1 MFVYELSGCGCESSC
16 SHLNFRF
23 HAYFEQGV
31 PWHSG
36 NYSVWIY
43 SGIRMWP
50 GKGIQFDHIVVTKQD
65 TLFHRITYDYSYAD
79 WDGLRDY
86 LRDVRWEDI
95 FKPSASAAASE
106 FYEWIQFGIDIHIP
120 HHKYQA
126 SLTNLH
132 GFKLLVLLP

>member
-1 MFVYELSGCGCESSC
+1 
-16 SHLNFRF
+16 
-23 HAYFEQGV
+23 
-31 PWHSG
+31 
-36 NYSVWIY
+36 
-43 SGIRMWP
+43 MWP

-65 TLFHRITYDYSYAD
+65 TLFHHITYDYSHAD

-95 FKPSASAAASE
+95 FKSSASAAASE

-120 HHKYQA
+120 HRKYQA

-132 GFKLLVLLP
+132 GFKLLLLLQ